1 MARTFYYD
9 FGWIV
14 QDLPEQTISSEIRL
28 EMICI
33 KTKIPP
39 EICEIDDELKAIYHS
54 KDTVC
59 IWVFKIRDDRN
70 RFMDATIGMSKEK
83 REEHFE
89 SFYD

>member
-1 MARTFYYD
+1 
-9 FGWIV
+9 
-14 QDLPEQTISSEIRL
+14 
-28 EMICI
+28 MICI
-33 KTKIPP
+33 KAKIPP

-59 IWVFKIRDDRN
+59 IWVLMTRDDRN
-70 RFMDATIGMSKEK
+70 EFMDATIGMSKVE

>member
-1 MARTFYYD
+1 LARTFYYD

-59 IWVFKIRDDRN
+59 IWVLKTRDDRN
-70 RFMDATIGMSKEK
+70 GFMDATIGMSKVE

>member
-1 MARTFYYD
+1 
-9 FGWIV
+9 
-14 QDLPEQTISSEIRL
+14 
-28 EMICI
+28 MIGI

-59 IWVFKIRDDRN
+59 IWVLKTRDDRN
-70 RFMDATIGMSKEK
+70 GFIDATIGMSKVE